1 MWFKFLTYSRFCK
14 LIGKGFFKHTEIIGQ
29 LSGSEGLR
37 CPVSLSPWPYG
48 VNFQVPLSLALRCE
62 FSSAAK
68 DQRKPQML
76 TPRQHWLSMVSD
88 PGSLNYGSGLI
99 SSRTQLATNKQSNM
113 TFKIQNVKHRIMKP
127 SGRYCCPTIISNVSY
142 KYNKQKEANKRPL
155 INTNNSHEIWW
166 LKCIYTNRKSFFRR
180 IFTNGALKQV

>member
-1 MWFKFLTYSRFCK
+1 MPSFS
-14 LIGKGFFKHTEIIGQ
+14 
-29 LSGSEGLR
+29 
-37 CPVSLSPWPYG
+37 
-48 VNFQVPLSLALRCE
+48 LSLALRCE
-62 FSSAAK
+62 FSSASL
-68 DQRKPQML
+68 PGL
-76 TPRQHWLSMVSD
+76 TVWIFKCSQGPEETSNANTQTALTVHGIWPRIFELR
-88 PGSLNYGSGLI
+88 SGLI